1 MNWVKYLL
9 LFLGNFLFVYIF
21 YFVVVYLPQVKQIKD
36 KNKTKKKGKQ
46 KIKRERKLPSDLLLL
61 AGLYRIDIE
70 KVGVIRML
78 KALNFVN
85 ALVISL
91 LVTAVFPIP
100 YNWLKLLIL
109 AVLVLPTIYLTYCFL
124 GRHFLKIERM
134 NENV

>member
-1 MNWVKYLL
+1 M
-9 LFLGNFLFVYIF
+9 
-21 YFVVVYLPQVKQIKD
+21 VVYLPQVRQIKD

-61 AGLYRIDIE
+61 AGLCRIDIE